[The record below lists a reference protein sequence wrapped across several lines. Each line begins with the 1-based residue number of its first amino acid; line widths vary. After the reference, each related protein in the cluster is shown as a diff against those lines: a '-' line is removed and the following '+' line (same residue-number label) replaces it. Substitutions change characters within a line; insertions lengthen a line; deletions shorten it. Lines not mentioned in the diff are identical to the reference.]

1 MKVKILYDN
10 EAKRP
15 LKSDWGFSAFIEGE
29 EKILFD
35 TGNDGD
41 ILESNMQKMDVDPSK
56 IDKVVLSHEHHDHTG
71 GLFSIIDE
79 SMEVFVPQSFAR
91 GLKKKVKKEAYLV
104 EVSSRQKISSDIL
117 TTGEIRASVKEQ
129 SLLIKYDDGYILFT
143 GCAHPGVTSIIREAS
158 RYWKIEGVMGGFHGF
173 KDLDALKHMFPILPC
188 HCTKYKDEIKDR
200 YPDKTLECFA
210 GLELDIGGE

>member
-15 LKSDWGFSAFIEGE
+15 LKSDWGFAAFIEGE

-79 SMEVFVPQSFAR
+79 SME
-91 GLKKKVKKEAYLV
+91 
-104 EVSSRQKISSDIL
+104 
-117 TTGEIRASVKEQ
+117 
-129 SLLIKYDDGYILFT
+129 
-143 GCAHPGVTSIIREAS
+143 
-158 RYWKIEGVMGGFHGF
+158 
-173 KDLDALKHMFPILPC
+173 
-188 HCTKYKDEIKDR
+188 
-200 YPDKTLECFA
+200 
-210 GLELDIGGE
+210 